1 MDFVQK
7 FRRMLYALPFGGA
20 MPSTHSLRAERVHM
34 LLWRFSARVFSATGL
49 LPAKKTCVRVGGI
62 VPFKKA
68 GVGRVGKDVRCV
80 DAAAEAHMAVDKVR
94 PVALLAQ
101 GHHGVGKTLALRQ
114 QGKIFFAR
122 RTGGVFFSG
131 ERHLPPLHL
140 GHVQIL
146 APVVGKKQNLVAGS
160 AASSTARR

>member
-1 MDFVQK
+1 
-7 FRRMLYALPFGGA
+7 
-20 MPSTHSLRAERVHM
+20 
-34 LLWRFSARVFSATGL
+34 
-49 LPAKKTCVRVGGI
+49 
-62 VPFKKA
+62 
-68 GVGRVGKDVRCV
+68 
-80 DAAAEAHMAVDKVR
+80 MAVDKVR

-146 APVVGKKQNLVAGS
+146 APVVGKKQNLVGRIRRQFHGQAVKLAGKIVVGQKNIHRLPYTVQGCRNIDYS
-160 AASSTARR
+160 QSLFNCGQGKTCSTYANALHRSRARPDAENRRQACPGGGYKTQKPMWHNQLF